1 MVPIKTIN
9 ADTKSRMLLAIKN
22 EDFPKIYL
30 IFFDVAKYSI
40 FLDPEYTKNNVKKAN
55 PERRKTPIFPL
66 EKAWTEINT
75 PERVINVPNI
85 VDKNIKPPR
94 K

>member
-30 IFFDVAKYSI
+30 IFFDVAKYLI
-40 FLDPEYTKNNVKKAN
+40 FLDPEYRKNNVKKAN

-66 EKAWTEINT
+66 EKA
-75 PERVINVPNI
+75 
-85 VDKNIKPPR
+85 
-94 K
+94 